1 MSRPVLSIERKIAMP
16 QHAKSHSLG
25 IVLASLLAT
34 SAFAGAAQAQ
44 TPASGGVAGGVR
56 PQAVAAGWSVL
67 LKVENPATGW
77 KQRSV
82 RFGLMPD
89 AQVGYDR
96 HDLPSMTPFSAPYL
110 YIAFPHPEW
119 GAKAGTYA
127 TDFRQPQSAFG
138 ATATSWKFDLH
149 ASPAS
154 GVVYLGWE
162 GDPAVLQRSTVTDTQ
177 TGLVYKAADPALGA
191 RGIAVTVTAET
202 RSFIWTFQP

>member
-16 QHAKSHSLG
+16 QHAKSHSFG
-25 IVLASLLAT
+25 VVLAGLLAGA
-34 SAFAGAAQAQ
+34 AFAGAADAQ
-44 TPASGGVAGGVR
+44 TVPAS
-56 PQAVAAGWSVL
+56 WNVL
-67 LKVENPATGW
+67 LKVDNPATGW
-77 KQRSV
+77 KQRSARLGV
-82 RFGLMPD
+82 LPD

-162 GDPAVLQRSTVTDTQ
+162 GDPAVLQRSAVTDTQ